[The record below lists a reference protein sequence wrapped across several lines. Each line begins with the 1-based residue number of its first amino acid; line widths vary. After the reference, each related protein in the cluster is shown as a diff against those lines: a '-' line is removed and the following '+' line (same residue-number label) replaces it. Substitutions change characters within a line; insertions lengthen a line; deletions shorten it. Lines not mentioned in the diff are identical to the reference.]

1 MTVNK
6 FDELKKCL
14 NNMNST
20 DEHVIAAKALLD
32 SIMSETRL
40 YMLYYNG
47 KPLHFT
53 IDSNEGAEF
62 CNDTTVELTDDDYYP
77 IWTTN
82 DIRIAAYVKYV
93 STDWYNSSI
102 ETPVNMYVK
111 EELEIRDSF
120 GTIYNRKPLKFKT
133 YAVIE
138 AELFGDDDGLHRI
151 KNWNNID
158 WDNQYLSVYQQTTY
172 LDEVKDRLK
181 RRAGKVPIKGM
192 SLGSLYSYRKDL
204 VTAKG
209 ELVKAGK
216 PVDKIQKKLDSVNKK
231 IIKLG
236 GR

>member
-1 MTVNK
+1 M
-6 FDELKKCL
+6 DRLQEIKKYL
-14 NNMNST
+14 NNMNPN
-20 DEHVIAAKALLD
+20 DENVIAAKALLD
-32 SIMSETRL
+32 SIMSETKL

-62 CNDTTVELTDDDYYP
+62 CNDTTVELTDVDFYP

-82 DIRIAAYVKYV
+82 DVRLAAYVKYV
-93 STDWYNSSI
+93 STEWYNSSV
-102 ETPVNMYVK
+102 ETPVNRYVGK
-111 EELEIRDSF
+111 VEIRDSF
-120 GTIYNRKPLKFKT
+120 GRIYNRKPLKFKT
-133 YAVIE
+133 YAIIE

-204 VTAKG
+204 VTSKG

-216 PVDKIQKKLDSVNKK
+216 SVDKIQKKLDSVNKK
-231 IIKLG
+231 IVKLG

>member
-1 MTVNK
+1 MDK
-6 FDELKKCL
+6 LQEIKKYL
-14 NNMNST
+14 NNMDPN
-20 DEHVIAAKALLD
+20 DENVIAMKALLD
-32 SIMSETRL
+32 SIISETKL

-53 IDSNEGAEF
+53 MTNNGDADF
-62 CNDTTVELTDDDYYP
+62 CNDMTVELTDDDYYP

-82 DIRIAAYVKYV
+82 DVRIAAYVKYV

-102 ETPVNMYVK
+102 ETPVNRYVK

-151 KNWNNID
+151 KHWNNID
-158 WDNQYLSVYQQTTY
+158 WDNQYLSIYQQTTY

-209 ELVKAGK
+209 ELLKAGK
-216 PVDKIQKKLDSVNKK
+216 PFDKIQKKLDSVNKK
-231 IIKLG
+231 ILKLG

>member
-1 MTVNK
+1 MDRLQKIRKWLDT
-6 FDELKKCL
+6 
-14 NNMNST
+14 MNSN
-20 DEHVIAAKALLD
+20 DENVIWAKALLD
-32 SIMSETRL
+32 SIMSGTKL

-82 DIRIAAYVKYV
+82 DVRIAAYVKYV

-102 ETPVNMYVK
+102 ETPVNRYVK

-133 YAVIE
+133 YAIIE

-216 PVDKIQKKLDSVNKK
+216 PIDKIQKKLDSVNKK

>member
-1 MTVNK
+1 M
-6 FDELKKCL
+6 DRLQEIKKYL
-14 NNMNST
+14 DNMNSN
-20 DEHVIAAKALLD
+20 DENVIAAKALLD
-32 SIMSETRL
+32 SIMSETKL

-62 CNDTTVELTDDDYYP
+62 CNDTTVELTDVDFYP

-82 DIRIAAYVKYV
+82 DVRIAAYVKYV
-93 STDWYNSSI
+93 STDWYNSSV
-102 ETPVNMYVK
+102 ETPVNRYAGKV
-111 EELEIRDSF
+111 EIRDSF
-120 GTIYNRKPLKFKT
+120 GRIYNRKPLKFKT
-133 YAVIE
+133 YAIIE

-204 VTAKG
+204 VTVKG
-209 ELVKAGK
+209 ELLKAGK

-231 IIKLG
+231 IVKLG

>member
-1 MTVNK
+1 MK
-6 FDELKKCL
+6 LQEIKKYL
-14 NNMNST
+14 NSMNPNN
-20 DEHVIAAKALLD
+20 ENVIAAKELLD

-53 IDSNEGAEF
+53 IDSNGDAEF
-62 CNDTTVELTDDDYYP
+62 CNDTTVELTNDDYYP

-82 DIRIAAYVKYV
+82 DVRIAAYVKYV

-102 ETPVNMYVK
+102 ETPVNRYVK

-120 GTIYNRKPLKFKT
+120 GRIYNRKPLKFKT
-133 YAVIE
+133 FAIIE

-151 KNWNNID
+151 KNWNNVD
-158 WDNQYLSVYQQTTY
+158 WDNQYLSVYQQTYY
-172 LDEVKDRLK
+172 LDEVKERLK

-192 SLGSLYSYRKDL
+192 SLGRLYSYRKDL
-204 VTAKG
+204 VTTKG
-209 ELVKAGK
+209 ELLKAGK
-216 PVDKIQKKLDSVNKK
+216 SFDKIQKKLDFVNNK

>member
-1 MTVNK
+1 MDK
-6 FDELKKCL
+6 LQEIKKYL
-14 NNMNST
+14 NNMNPN
-20 DEHVIAAKALLD
+20 DENVIAAKELLD

-53 IDSNEGAEF
+53 VDSNEDAEF

-77 IWTTN
+77 VWTTN
-82 DIRIAAYVKYV
+82 DVRIAAYVKYV

-102 ETPVNMYVK
+102 ETPVNRYVK
-111 EELEIRDSF
+111 DELEIRDSF
-120 GTIYNRKPLKFKT
+120 GRIYNRKPLKFKT
-133 YAVIE
+133 YAIIE

-151 KNWNNID
+151 KNWNDVD
-158 WDNQYLSVYQQTTY
+158 WDNQYLSVYQQTYY

-181 RRAGKVPIKGM
+181 RRGGKVPIKGM

-209 ELVKAGK
+209 ELIKAGTSF
-216 PVDKIQKKLDSVNKK
+216 DKIQKKLDSVNKK
-231 IIKLG
+231 IVKLG
-236 GR
+236 GK

>member
-1 MTVNK
+1 M
-6 FDELKKCL
+6 DRLQEIKKYL
-14 NNMNST
+14 NNIPE
-20 DEHVIAAKALLD
+20 DENVIAAKALLD

-62 CNDTTVELTDDDYYP
+62 CNDTTVELTDDGYYP

-82 DIRIAAYVKYV
+82 DVRIAAYVKYV
-93 STDWYNSSI
+93 STEWYNSSM
-102 ETPVNMYVK
+102 ETPKHKYK
-111 EELEIRDSF
+111 PEELEIKDSF
-120 GTIYNRKPLKFKT
+120 GRIYNRKPLKFKT
-133 YAVIE
+133 YAIIE

-151 KNWNNID
+151 KNWKNID
-158 WDNQYLSVYQQTTY
+158 WDNEYLSVWQQTMY

>member
-1 MTVNK
+1 M
-6 FDELKKCL
+6 DRLQEIKKYL
-14 NNMNST
+14 NNMNPK
-20 DEHVIAAKALLD
+20 DENVIAVKALLD
-32 SIMSETRL
+32 SIMSETKL

-82 DIRIAAYVKYV
+82 DVRIAAYVKYV
-93 STDWYNSSI
+93 STDWYNSSV
-102 ETPVNMYVK
+102 ETPVNRYAGKV
-111 EELEIRDSF
+111 EIRDSF
-120 GTIYNRKPLKFKT
+120 GRIYNRKPLKFKT
-133 YAVIE
+133 YAIIE

-181 RRAGKVPIKGM
+181 RRVGKVPIKGM

-209 ELVKAGK
+209 ELVRAGK
-216 PVDKIQKKLDSVNKK
+216 SFDKIQKKLDSVNKK
-231 IIKLG
+231 IVKLG